1 MCYNINMKN
10 RFDISEFVAVYTID
24 NVNFRLVERVR
35 ERRKEMGLTR
45 EELSKRSGVSYASI
59 RRFEDT
65 GQISLISLL
74 KIANVFNT
82 LKDFDYLFKDEII
95 NSYKEY

>member
-10 RFDISEFVAVYTID
+10 RFDISEFVAVDTID

>member
-1 MCYNINMKN
+1 MKN
-10 RFDISEFVAVYTID
+10 RFDLSEFVEVDTVD
-24 NVNFRLVERVR
+24 NVNFRLVERVK

-59 RRFEDT
+59 RRFEET

-95 NSYKEY
+95 LNYKEYYKND